1 MGIKS
6 FSKFLDEYAADAVRP
21 INIQHMSGTTISV
34 DVSLFMHKFSYQIGS
49 TISDCVQKFLA
60 MHFRFTLHDIKAIYV
75 FDGKP
80 PAEKARVLIKRA
92 RRNERLRTMGN
103 QRNRVTQEHYHTLK
117 QVFKREGINFL
128 CATNDAEKTCAWLC
142 KCTIADAVFTDDYDS
157 LAFGAPIMVRGGN
170 KQTMHLIDRN
180 KILDVTGF
188 TESDF
193 TNFCLLCGSEYT
205 PSHLRYGYKK
215 AAALVKQLR
224 TNAELQNLAKKFS
237 LHITAPPVRNAN
249 CKYFAAYV
257 IRRVVML
264 CLLLSCKENV
274 HIGNGHLGDDTLSSF
289 HTHTFVHT
297 L

>member
-21 INIQHMSGTTISV
+21 INMQDMSGTTISV

-49 TISDCVQKFLA
+49 TISDCVQKFLT
-60 MHFRFTLHDIKAIYV
+60 MHFRFTLHNIKAIYV

-80 PAEKARVLIKRA
+80 PIEKVHVLLKRA
-92 RRNERLRTMGN
+92 RRKERLQSMGN
-103 QRNRVTQEHYHTLK
+103 QRNRVTQEHYHRLK
-117 QVFKREGINFL
+117 EVFKREGINFL

-142 KCTIADAVFTDDYDS
+142 KCMIADAVFTDDYDS

-180 KILDVTGF
+180 KILAVTGF
-188 TESDF
+188 TDADF

-224 TNAELQNLAKKFS
+224 ANTELQNLAEKFS
-237 LHITAPPVRNAN
+237 LHMTTPPVTNAN
-249 CKYFAAYV
+249 CKHFAVYV
-257 IRRVVML
+257 IFRIVML
-264 CLLLSCKENV
+264 CLVLSCKEKPNLE
-274 HIGNGHLGDDTLSSF
+274 GETLSSF
-289 HTHTFVHT
+289 HIRTFVHT